1 MVHRFYIKNYCANYN
16 SSLRVLKMT
25 ETAFGASFSH
35 PITQLK
41 FKTDEWERFFFLKY
55 RYMLISLYEK
65 RNILLF
71 KI

>member
-1 MVHRFYIKNYCANYN
+1 MKEEWMKMVHRFYIKNYCANYN

-41 FKTDEWERFFFLKY
+41 FKTDE
-55 RYMLISLYEK
+55 
-65 RNILLF
+65 
-71 KI
+71 